1 MTVDVSNPDSSH
13 NAVDWTA
20 LNAEDALP
28 KLLDAHGPRIYRLA
42 TKLCGNP
49 TEAEDLVQDV
59 FLQAFRKWHQFQGQ
73 SSPSTW
79 LYTIAARA
87 CTRRKRRRSGEPA
100 ELTPLSELDSLSR
113 SPMEGPVLDLAP
125 ATVNPLDQQIQRQ
138 AKEAV
143 EEALGRLPLGYRIA
157 LVLKDIVELSTPQI
171 AGILGLKPATV
182 KTRVHRARLLVR
194 DHMLHHSDLPQK
206 EVPPTVYSKRICMDL
221 LKAKQEA
228 LDRGVPFPVRNE
240 EVCTRCEAFFDGLD
254 FTHGVCRALGE
265 GELPPSLRQELESLF
280 ASPQD

>member
-1 MTVDVSNPDSSH
+1 MKVDASIQGHSQDT
-13 NAVDWTA
+13 ADWTT
-20 LNAEDALP
+20 LSAEDALP

-42 TKLCGNP
+42 TKLCGDA

-59 FLQAFRKWHQFQGQ
+59 FLQAFRKWHQFQGE

-100 ELTPLSELDSLSR
+100 GLESLSELSSFSR
-113 SPMEGPVLDLAP
+113 SPLEGPVLDLAT
-125 ATVNPLDQQIQRQ
+125 AMDPLDQQIQRQ

-143 EEALGRLPLGYRIA
+143 EQALGQLPLSYRIA

-171 AGILGLKPATV
+171 ASVLGLKPATV
-182 KTRVHRARLLVR
+182 KTRVHRARLLIR
-194 DHMLHHSDLPQK
+194 DYMLNHSDLPQK
-206 EVPPTVYSKRICMDL
+206 NVPPAIYSKRICMDL

-228 LDRGVPFPVRNE
+228 MDRGVPFPVRTE
-240 EVCTRCEAFFDGLD
+240 EVCSRCEAFFDGLD
-254 FTHGVCRALGE
+254 FTRGVCRALGE
-265 GELPPSLRQELESLF
+265 GELPSGLRQELESLF
-280 ASPQD
+280 ASTQG